1 MAFSWPFIRTL
12 CRTLLLFLGYEL
24 LNAAGKSDILWA
36 TNIFYNKARERFS
49 MNICSRGASNLSNL
63 VS

>member
-1 MAFSWPFIRTL
+1 MAIYKNFL

-24 LNAAGKSDILWA
+24 LNAAGKSDILRA

-49 MNICSRGASNLSNL
+49 MNICNRGASNLSNP